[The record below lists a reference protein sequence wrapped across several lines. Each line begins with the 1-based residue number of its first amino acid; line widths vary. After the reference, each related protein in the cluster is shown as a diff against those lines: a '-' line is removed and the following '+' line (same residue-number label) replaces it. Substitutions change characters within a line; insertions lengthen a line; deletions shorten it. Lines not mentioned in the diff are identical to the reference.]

1 MASRNVIILQ
11 LRNPVGK
18 EEPLPVLRVYDDIH
32 MLRLKRAFF
41 EDTLQQAARVENADI
56 KIAVAPPSR
65 SVWGKDAI
73 ASLAKRF
80 PDERAIA
87 TLAARAE
94 IIGQGVAPIEERTTE
109 NLQMALAA
117 GYKNILLMSGYVPT
131 VRADQLAGAF
141 SFLSEHP
148 IILGPTIEGGC
159 YLVGMRF
166 DCPLAA
172 TLVSI
177 GTDTSYRD
185 STEALGR
192 KKLKWQEIDLSYD
205 VSHQEDI
212 EFIVREINHARFT
225 GDEDIGLCTESILS
239 EFMNEPERK
248 TQAAAGGRKR
258 TGNGD

>member
-1 MASRNVIILQ
+1 MASSNVIILQ

-41 EDTLQQAARVENADI
+41 EDTLQQAARVEGAAI

-73 ASLAKRF
+73 ANLSKRF
-80 PDERAIA
+80 PDERAFT
-87 TLAARAE
+87 TLASRTE

-109 NLQMALAA
+109 NLRMALAA

-131 VRADQLAGAF
+131 AHSDQLAEAF
-141 SFLSEHP
+141 VYLRKHP

-159 YLVGMRF
+159 YLVGIRH
-166 DCPLAA
+166 DCPEAA
-172 TLVSI
+172 ELVSI
-177 GTDTSYRD
+177 GNDTSYRD
-185 STEALGR
+185 STQALT
-192 KKLKWQEIDLSYD
+192 KHKLKWQEVELSYD

-212 EFIVREINHARFT
+212 EFIVHEINHARFT
-225 GDEDIGLCTESILS
+225 GDEDIGLSTESVLS
-239 EFMNEPERK
+239 EFMKEPERK
-248 TQAAAGGRKR
+248 AQAAHSRKR
-258 TGNGD
+258 DAQDG

>member
-65 SVWGKDAI
+65 SIWGKDAI

-80 PDERAIA
+80 PEERAF
-87 TLAARAE
+87 TNLAARTE
-94 IIGQGVAPIEERTTE
+94 IIGQGVAPIEERAAE
-109 NLQMALAA
+109 NLSMALAA

-131 VRADQLAGAF
+131 VHAEQLAGALEY
-141 SFLSEHP
+141 LSKHP

-159 YLVGMRF
+159 YLVGLRA
-166 DCPLAA
+166 DCPEAA
-172 TLVSI
+172 SLVSI

-185 STEALGR
+185 STEALSK

-212 EFIVREINHARFT
+212 EFIVREINHARIT
-225 GDEDIGLCTESILS
+225 GDEEIGLCTESILS

-248 TQAAAGGRKR
+248 TQASINGRKR
-258 TGNGD
+258 SSNED